1 MKLSYY
7 TSKVLMGVS
16 ISALLSG
23 AALAQEITI
32 ADGDGS
38 MEQHFETNDGQHF
51 TLKNDYTNGN
61 LTININNTDLPN
73 SIAKEGYEDL
83 ATVNINLGSN
93 DLTIK
98 NISHGDISTYV
109 TNYTINAKKT
119 EAIDVIFQSTNGK
132 SIVNGDF
139 SIKGSSSPTEG
150 VLDDI
155 KSSAILIGD
164 GHGLQGSLEVNG
176 NFTADKS
183 TLFTI
188 GGNKSQNHIQ
198 VNGKA
203 NITNSNFSIGT
214 TSFGDLALNNYVFM
228 SASEGFN
235 EDITSSNKAS
245 ANISKNFEN
254 IVGMS
259 NKDLGLDYEI
269 VRGMDVKDFVDY
281 KLSTKD
287 NKLLISG
294 GANENVLD
302 NKKVL
307 ESDKKYL
314 ELIKTDLEDAKDDEG
329 ANKEKIDE
337 AIAKIDEQ
345 IKQIQEMID
354 NAPSGTISN
363 DDYVK
368 NDSSVSTSNKDFVSK
383 ILDGL
388 ALGKDFNAIGSIKFD
403 KAGEQVVNDIKDS
416 AKSISNVNQASS
428 GINSTINVSND
439 VSIGSRVAML
449 NNPYG
454 NYATKLSQIR
464 FAANDYRGNYV
475 DNYNNSIWGNVIGG
489 ANIIDGDSGAL
500 YGATI
505 GMDRKVNDDVI
516 IGAYFT
522 YANAKIKDNLLTQ
535 KSDNFQ
541 FGAYSNIYISPK
553 VEVNVK
559 AYAQIS
565 PTDQDIINRGFNTT
579 NSADFNRKFF
589 GLSANMGYVFDFSDN
604 TLFIKPFAGANYYY
618 AHTPSYK
625 ENGIAGKDV
634 SSASNNSI
642 SLELGA
648 ELRKYMSEESY
659 LFITPKIEQYVM
671 NNGDDFVASLNGVA
685 LPSVKSDDKKKTYGQ
700 IIIGGNVDINEQFSL
715 NAGVGAKQI
724 LAGKTNGKNETYVS
738 GQVGF
743 KYKF

>member
-7 TSKVLMGVS
+7 TSKVLMSVS
-16 ISALLSG
+16 IGALLSS
-23 AALAQEITI
+23 AALTQEITI
-32 ADGDGS
+32 TDGDGS

-61 LTININNTDLPN
+61 LTININDTDLPN

-93 DLTIK
+93 ELTIK

-164 GHGLQGSLEVNG
+164 GHGLRGSLEVNG
-176 NFTADKS
+176 NFTADQS

-245 ANISKNFEN
+245 ANISKNFES

-259 NKDLGLDYEI
+259 NKDLGLDYEV
-269 VRGMDVKDFVDY
+269 VRAMDVKDFVEY
-281 KLSTKD
+281 ELSTKD

-294 GANENVLD
+294 GANENVNN
-302 NKKVL
+302 NKMIL

-314 ELIKTDLEDAKDDEG
+314 ELVKTDLEDAKDDEG
-329 ANKEKIDE
+329 VNIEKIDE

-363 DDYVK
+363 DDYIK

-388 ALGKDFNAIGSIKFD
+388 KIGGDLNAIGSIKFD
-403 KAGEQVVNDIKDS
+403 KVGEQVANDIKDS

-464 FAANDYRGNYV
+464 FATNDYRGNYV

-522 YANAKIKDNLLTQ
+522 YANAEIKDNLLTQ

-541 FGAYSNIYISPK
+541 FGAYSNIHISPK

-565 PTDQDIINRGFNTT
+565 PTDQDIVNRGFNTT
-579 NSADFNRKFF
+579 NSADFNRKFL
-589 GLSANMGYVFDFSDN
+589 GLSANMGYIFDFSNN

-618 AHTPSYK
+618 AYTPSYK

-671 NNGDDFVASLNGVA
+671 NNGDDYVASLNGVA

-715 NAGVGAKQI
+715 NAGVGTKQI
-724 LAGKTNGKNETYVS
+724 LAGKTDGKNETYVS

>member
-16 ISALLSG
+16 ISALLSSVI
-23 AALAQEITI
+23 LAQEIAIT
-32 ADGDGS
+32 DDT
-38 MEQHFETNDGQHF
+38 MKNYFETSDGQNF
-51 TLKNDYTNGN
+51 NLRQEYTNQD
-61 LTININNTDLPN
+61 LTINLTMTDLAN
-73 SIAKEGYEDL
+73 AIANDDFKDFSR
-83 ATVNINLGSN
+83 VNINLNSN
-93 DLTIK
+93 NLTLK
-98 NISHGDISTYV
+98 NTSESASYV

-119 EAIDVIFQSTNGK
+119 EATDVIFQSLDGK

-139 SIKGSSSPTEG
+139 NIKGSSNPTDG

-155 KSSAILIGD
+155 KSSAILIAD
-164 GHGLQGSLEVNG
+164 GHGLQGSFEVNG

-214 TSFGDLALNNYVFM
+214 TSFGDLTLNNYVFM

-259 NKDLGLDYEI
+259 SKDLGLDYEI
-269 VRGMDVKDFVDY
+269 VRAIDVKDFVDY
-281 KLSTKD
+281 ELSTKD

-294 GANENVLD
+294 GANENVLN

-314 ELIKTDLEDAKDDEG
+314 ELIKTDLEDAKDDKG

-345 IKQIQEMID
+345 IKQIQDMIS
-354 NAPSGTISN
+354 NAGSGEISN
-363 DDYVK
+363 DDYIK

-403 KAGEQVVNDIKDS
+403 KAGEQVANDIKDS

-475 DNYNNSIWGNVIGG
+475 GNYNNSIWGNVIGG

-505 GMDRKVNDDVI
+505 GMDRKINDDVI

-522 YANAKIKDNLLTQ
+522 YANAEIKDNLLTQ

-579 NSADFNRKFF
+579 NSADFNRKFL

-604 TLFIKPFAGANYYY
+604 TLFIKPFAGANYYH

-634 SSASNNSI
+634 NSASNNSI

-724 LAGKTNGKNETYVS
+724 LAGKTDGKNETYVS

>member
-1 MKLSYY
+1 MKLSYH
-7 TSKVLMGVS
+7 TSKVLMGIS
-16 ISALLSG
+16 ISALLSS
-23 AALAQEITI
+23 AILAQEITI
-32 ADGDGS
+32 TDDT
-38 MEQHFETNDGQHF
+38 MKNYFETSDGQNF
-51 TLKNDYTNGN
+51 NLKQEHINQD
-61 LTININNTDLPN
+61 LTINLTMTDLAN
-73 SIAKEGYEDL
+73 AITNDEFKDFSR
-83 ATVNINLGSN
+83 VNINLNSN
-93 DLTIK
+93 NLTFK
-98 NISHGDISTYV
+98 NASEGASYV
-109 TNYTINAKKT
+109 TNYTINSKKT
-119 EAIDVIFQSTNGK
+119 EAIDVIFQSLDGK

-139 SIKGSSSPTEG
+139 SIKGSSNPTEG
-150 VLDDI
+150 VLDDT
-155 KSSAILIGD
+155 KSSAILITD

-176 NFTADKS
+176 NFTADQS

-188 GGNKSQNHIQ
+188 GDNKSQNHIQ

-214 TSFGDLALNNYVFM
+214 TSFGDLALNNYIFM
-228 SASEGFN
+228 SASGGFN

-245 ANISKNFEN
+245 ANISKNFES

-259 NKDLGLDYEI
+259 SKDLGLDYEI
-269 VRGMDVKDFVDY
+269 VRAIDVKDFVDY

-294 GANENVLD
+294 GANENVNN
-302 NKKVL
+302 NKMVL

-314 ELIKTDLEDAKDDEG
+314 ELIKTDLEDAKDEEG
-329 ANKEKIDE
+329 VNIEKIDE
-337 AIAKIDEQ
+337 VIAKIDEQ
-345 IKQIQEMID
+345 IKQIQDMIS
-354 NAPSGTISN
+354 NAGSGEISN
-363 DDYVK
+363 DDYIK
-368 NDSSVSTSNKDFVSK
+368 NDSSVSASNKDFVSK

-403 KAGEQVVNDIKDS
+403 KAGEQVANDIKDS

-464 FAANDYRGNYV
+464 FATNDYRGNYV

-505 GMDRKVNDDVI
+505 GMDRKINDDVI

-522 YANAKIKDNLLTQ
+522 YANAEIKDNLLTQ

-541 FGAYSNIYISPK
+541 FGAYSNIHISPK

-559 AYAQIS
+559 AYTQIS
-565 PTDQDIINRGFNTT
+565 PTDQDIVNRGFNTT
-579 NSADFNRKFF
+579 NSADFNRKFL
-589 GLSANMGYVFDFSDN
+589 GLSANMGYIFDFSNN

-634 SSASNNSI
+634 NSASNNSI

-648 ELRKYMSEESY
+648 EFRKYMSETSY

-685 LPSVKSDDKKKTYGQ
+685 LPSVKSDNKKKTYGQ

-724 LAGKTNGKNETYVS
+724 LAGKTDGKNETYVS

>member
-1 MKLSYY
+1 MKLSYC
-7 TSKVLMGVS
+7 TSKVLVGIS
-16 ISALLSG
+16 IGALLSSN
-23 AALAQEITI
+23 ALAKEITI
-32 ADGDGS
+32 KDGDGS
-38 MEQHFETNDGQHF
+38 MEQHFKTNDGQHF
-51 TLKNDYTNGN
+51 ALKKEHTNSN
-61 LTININNTDLPN
+61 LTININDTDLPN

-83 ATVNINLGSN
+83 ATVSIDLGSN
-93 DLTIK
+93 NLTFK
-98 NISHGDISTYV
+98 NISSGQISTYV

-119 EAIDVIFQSTNGK
+119 EATDVIFQSTNGK

-139 SIKGSSSPTEG
+139 NIKGSSNPTEG

-164 GHGLQGSLEVNG
+164 GYGLQGSLEVNG

-198 VNGKA
+198 INGKA

-214 TSFGDLALNNYVFM
+214 ISFGDLALNNYVFM
-228 SASEGFN
+228 SASGGFN
-235 EDITSSNKAS
+235 EDIASSNKAS
-245 ANISKNFEN
+245 ANISKSFES
-254 IVGMS
+254 IVGMN
-259 NKDLGLDYEI
+259 NKDLGLDYEV
-269 VRGMDVKDFVDY
+269 VRAMDVKDFVDY

-287 NKLLISG
+287 NKLLING

-314 ELIKTDLEDAKDDEG
+314 ILVKTDLEKAQNDEG
-329 ANKEKIDE
+329 ANKEKIKE
-337 AIAKIDEQ
+337 AIAKLDKQ
-345 IKQIQEMID
+345 IQQIQEMIN

-368 NDSSVSTSNKDFVSK
+368 NDSSVSVSNKDFVSK

-403 KAGEQVVNDIKDS
+403 KVGEQVANDIKDS

-454 NYATKLSQIR
+454 NYAMKLSKIR
-464 FAANDYRGNYV
+464 FAANDYIGNYI
-475 DNYNNSIWGNVIGG
+475 DNYKNSIWGNIIGG

-505 GMDRKVNDDVI
+505 GIDRKINDETI

-522 YANAKIKDNLLTQ
+522 YANAKIKDDLLTQ

-541 FGAYSNIYISPK
+541 FGAYSNIYITPK
-553 VEVNVK
+553 VEVNIK
-559 AYAQIS
+559 AYAQFS
-565 PTDQDIINRGFNTT
+565 PTNQDIINRGFNTT
-579 NSADFNRKFF
+579 NSSDFTRKFF
-589 GLSANMGYVFDFSDN
+589 GLSTNVGYVFDFSDN

-618 AHTPSYK
+618 AHTPNYK

-634 SSASNNSI
+634 NSASNNSI
-642 SLELGA
+642 SLEFGT
-648 ELRKYMSEESY
+648 EFRKYMSEESY
-659 LFITPKIEQYVM
+659 LFITPKIEQYIM

-685 LPSVKSDDKKKTYGQ
+685 LPSVKSNDKKKTYGQ
-700 IIIGGNVDINEQFSL
+700 IIVGGNVDINEQFSL
-715 NAGVGAKQI
+715 NAGIGAKQI
-724 LAGKTNGKNETYVS
+724 LAGKTDNKNETYVS

>member
-16 ISALLSG
+16 ISALLSSVI
-23 AALAQEITI
+23 LAQEIAIT
-32 ADGDGS
+32 DDT
-38 MEQHFETNDGQHF
+38 MKNYFETSDGQNF
-51 TLKNDYTNGN
+51 NLKQEYTNQD
-61 LTININNTDLPN
+61 LTINLTMTDLAN
-73 SIAKEGYEDL
+73 AIANDEFKDFSR
-83 ATVNINLGSN
+83 VNINLNSN
-93 DLTIK
+93 NLTLK
-98 NISHGDISTYV
+98 NTSEGTSYV

-119 EAIDVIFQSTNGK
+119 EATDVIFQSLDGK

-139 SIKGSSSPTEG
+139 NIRGSSNPTEG

-254 IVGMS
+254 IAGIS
-259 NKDLGLDYEI
+259 SKDLGLDYEI
-269 VRGMDVKDFVDY
+269 VRAIDVKDFVDY
-281 KLSTKD
+281 ELSTKD

-345 IKQIQEMID
+345 IKQIQDMIS
-354 NAPSGTISN
+354 NAGSGEISN
-363 DDYVK
+363 DDYIK

-403 KAGEQVVNDIKDS
+403 KAGEQVANDIKDS

-522 YANAKIKDNLLTQ
+522 YANAEIKDNLLTQ

-579 NSADFNRKFF
+579 NSADFNRKFL

-634 SSASNNSI
+634 NSASNNSI

-724 LAGKTNGKNETYVS
+724 LAGKTDGKSETYIS

>member
-1 MKLSYY
+1 MKLSYH
-7 TSKVLMGVS
+7 TSKVLMGVG
-16 ISALLSG
+16 ISALLSS
-23 AALAQEITI
+23 AALTQEITI
-32 ADGDGS
+32 NGYDGT
-38 MEQHFETNDGQHF
+38 MEQYFETNDGRNF
-51 TLKNDYTNGN
+51 NLKTDHTNDN
-61 LTININNTDLPN
+61 LTIDLFH
-73 SIAKEGYEDL
+73 ADL
-83 ATVNINLGSN
+83 ANDIVNDEFKDLSRVSINMGSN
-93 DLTIK
+93 NLTFK
-98 NISHGDISTYV
+98 NTSEDASYV

-119 EAIDVIFQSTNGK
+119 EATDVIFQSLDGK
-132 SIVNGDF
+132 SIVNGNF
-139 SIKGSSSPTEG
+139 SIKGSSNPAEG

-155 KSSAILIGD
+155 KSSAILIAD
-164 GHGLQGSLEVNG
+164 GHGFQGSLEVNG

-203 NITNSNFSIGT
+203 NITNSTFSIGT

-245 ANISKNFEN
+245 ANISKSFESATGIN
-254 IVGMS
+254 H
-259 NKDLGLDYEI
+259 KDLGLDSDI
-269 VRGMDVKDFVDY
+269 IRAMDVKDFVDY
-281 KLSTKD
+281 ELSTKD

-294 GANENVLD
+294 GANENVNN
-302 NKKVL
+302 NKMVL

-329 ANKEKIDE
+329 ANIEKIDE
-337 AIAKIDEQ
+337 AIAKIEEQ
-345 IKQIQEMID
+345 ITQIQEMIS
-354 NAPSGTISN
+354 NAGSGEISN

-368 NDSSVSTSNKDFVSK
+368 NDSSVSASNKDFVSK

-403 KAGEQVVNDIKDS
+403 KAGEQIANDIKDS

-454 NYATKLSQIR
+454 NYAMKLSKIR
-464 FAANDYRGNYV
+464 FAANDYMGNYI
-475 DNYNNSIWGNVIGG
+475 DNYKNSIWGNVIGG

-505 GMDRKVNDDVI
+505 GMDRKINDDVI

-522 YANAKIKDNLLTQ
+522 YANAEIKDNLLTQ

-559 AYAQIS
+559 AYAQFS

-579 NSADFNRKFF
+579 NSSDFTRKFF

-618 AHTPSYK
+618 AHTPSYS
-625 ENGIAGKDV
+625 ESGIAGKDIE
-634 SSASNNSI
+634 SASNNSI
-642 SLELGA
+642 SLELGT

-659 LFITPKIEQYVM
+659 LFITPKIEQYIM
-671 NNGDDFVASLNGVA
+671 NNGDDFIASLNGVA
-685 LPSVKSDDKKKTYGQ
+685 LPSVKSDDKKKTYAQ
-700 IIIGGNVDINEQFSL
+700 IIVGGNVDINEQFSL
-715 NAGVGAKQI
+715 NAGIGAKQI
-724 LAGKTNGKNETYVS
+724 LAGKTDGKNETYVS

>member
-32 ADGDGS
+32 NGYDGS
-38 MEQHFETNDGQHF
+38 MKKHFETNDGRNF
-51 TLKNDYTNGN
+51 NLKTDYTNGD
-61 LTININNTDLPN
+61 LTIDLFH
-73 SIAKEGYEDL
+73 ADL
-83 ATVNINLGSN
+83 ANDIVNDEYKDLSRVNINLNSN
-93 DLTIK
+93 NLSFK
-98 NISHGDISTYV
+98 NTSEGASYV

-164 GHGLQGSLEVNG
+164 GHGLRGSLEVNG
-176 NFTADKS
+176 NFTADQS

-245 ANISKNFEN
+245 ANISKNFES

-259 NKDLGLDYEI
+259 NKDLGLDYEV
-269 VRGMDVKDFVDY
+269 VRAMDVKDFVEY
-281 KLSTKD
+281 ELSTKD

-294 GANENVLD
+294 GANENVNN
-302 NKKVL
+302 NKMIL

-314 ELIKTDLEDAKDDEG
+314 ELVKTDLEDAKDDEG

-345 IKQIQEMID
+345 IKQIQGMIS
-354 NAPSGTISN
+354 NAGSGEISN
-363 DDYVK
+363 DDYIK
-368 NDSSVSTSNKDFVSK
+368 NDSSVSASNKDFVSK

-388 ALGKDFNAIGSIKFD
+388 KIGGDLNAIGSIKFD
-403 KAGEQVVNDIKDS
+403 KVGEQVANDIKDS

-464 FAANDYRGNYV
+464 FATNDYRGNYV

-522 YANAKIKDNLLTQ
+522 YANAEIKDNLLTQ

-541 FGAYSNIYISPK
+541 FGAYSNIHISPK

-565 PTDQDIINRGFNTT
+565 PTDQDIVNRGFNTT
-579 NSADFNRKFF
+579 NSADFNRKFL
-589 GLSANMGYVFDFSDN
+589 GLSANMGYIFDFSNN

-618 AHTPSYK
+618 AYTPSYK

-634 SSASNNSI
+634 NSASNNSI

-648 ELRKYMSEESY
+648 EFRKYMSETSY

-671 NNGDDFVASLNGVA
+671 NNGDDYVASLNGVA

-715 NAGVGAKQI
+715 NAGIGAKQI
-724 LAGKTNGKNETYVS
+724 LAGKTDGKNETYVS

>member
-16 ISALLSG
+16 ISALLSS

-176 NFTADKS
+176 NFTADQS

-245 ANISKNFEN
+245 ANISKNFES

-259 NKDLGLDYEI
+259 NKDLGLDYEV
-269 VRGMDVKDFVDY
+269 VRAMDVKDFVEY
-281 KLSTKD
+281 ELSTKD

-294 GANENVLD
+294 GANENVNN
-302 NKKVL
+302 NKMIL

-329 ANKEKIDE
+329 VNIEKIDE
-337 AIAKIDEQ
+337 AIAKINEQ
-345 IKQIQEMID
+345 IKQIQDMIS
-354 NAPSGTISN
+354 NAGSGIISN
-363 DDYVK
+363 DDYIK
-368 NDSSVSTSNKDFVSK
+368 NDSSVSASNKDFVSK

-388 ALGKDFNAIGSIKFD
+388 KIGGNLNAIGSIKFD
-403 KAGEQVVNDIKDS
+403 KVGEQVANDIKDS

-464 FAANDYRGNYV
+464 FATNDYRGNYI

-489 ANIIDGDSGAL
+489 ANIIDGDSGFIWSHYR
-500 YGATI
+500 YG
-505 GMDRKVNDDVI
+505 
-516 IGAYFT
+516 
-522 YANAKIKDNLLTQ
+522 
-535 KSDNFQ
+535 
-541 FGAYSNIYISPK
+541 
-553 VEVNVK
+553 
-559 AYAQIS
+559 
-565 PTDQDIINRGFNTT
+565 
-579 NSADFNRKFF
+579 
-589 GLSANMGYVFDFSDN
+589 
-604 TLFIKPFAGANYYY
+604 
-618 AHTPSYK
+618 
-625 ENGIAGKDV
+625 
-634 SSASNNSI
+634 
-642 SLELGA
+642 
-648 ELRKYMSEESY
+648 
-659 LFITPKIEQYVM
+659 
-671 NNGDDFVASLNGVA
+671 
-685 LPSVKSDDKKKTYGQ
+685 
-700 IIIGGNVDINEQFSL
+700 
-715 NAGVGAKQI
+715 
-724 LAGKTNGKNETYVS
+724 
-738 GQVGF
+738 
-743 KYKF
+743 

>member
-1 MKLSYY
+1 MKLSYFA
-7 TSKVLMGVS
+7 SKVLIGFS
-16 ISALLSG
+16 IGALLSSN
-23 AALAQEITI
+23 ALANKITI
-32 ADGDGS
+32 KDGDGS
-38 MEQHFETNDGQHF
+38 MEKHFETNDGQHF
-51 TLKNDYTNGN
+51 ALKKEHTNSD
-61 LTININNTDLPN
+61 LTIEINNTDLPN
-73 SIAKEGYEDL
+73 SIAKEGYENL
-83 ATVNINLGSN
+83 ATVSIDLGSN
-93 DLTIK
+93 NLTFE
-98 NISHGDISTYV
+98 NISSGQNSTYV

-119 EAIDVIFQSTNGK
+119 EATDVIFQSTNGK

-139 SIKGSSSPTEG
+139 NIKGSSNPTEG

-183 TLFTI
+183 TLFTM

-214 TSFGDLALNNYVFM
+214 TSFGNLALNNYVFM
-228 SASEGFN
+228 SASGGFN

-245 ANISKNFEN
+245 ANISKSFES
-254 IVGMS
+254 IVGRS
-259 NKDLGLDYEI
+259 YKDLGLDYEV
-269 VRGMDVKDFVDY
+269 VRAMDVKDFVDY

-294 GANENVLD
+294 GANENVNN
-302 NKKVL
+302 NKMIL

-314 ELIKTDLEDAKDDEG
+314 TLVKTDLEKAQNDEG
-329 ANKEKIDE
+329 VNKEKIKE
-337 AIAKIDEQ
+337 AIAKLD
-345 IKQIQEMID
+345 KQIQQIDEMIK
-354 NAPSGTISN
+354 NTSGGIISN
-363 DDYVK
+363 NDYIK
-368 NDSSVSTSNKDFVSK
+368 NDSSVSASNKNFVSK

-388 ALGKDFNAIGSIKFD
+388 TLGKDFNAIGNIKFD
-403 KAGEQVVNDIKDS
+403 KVGEQVANDIKDS

-464 FAANDYRGNYV
+464 FATNDYRGNYV
-475 DNYNNSIWGNVIGG
+475 DNYNNSIWGNAIGG

-505 GMDRKVNDDVI
+505 GMDRKINDDVI

-559 AYAQIS
+559 AYAQFS
-565 PTDQDIINRGFNTT
+565 PTDQDIVNRGFNTT

-604 TLFIKPFAGANYYY
+604 TLFVKPFTGANYYY

-642 SLELGA
+642 SLEFGA

-659 LFITPKIEQYVM
+659 LFITPKIEQYVI
-671 NNGDDFVASLNGVA
+671 NNGDDFVASLNGVT
-685 LPSVKSDDKKKTYGQ
+685 LPSVKGNDKKKTYGQ
-700 IIIGGNVDINEQFSL
+700 IIVGGNVDISEQFSL
-715 NAGVGAKQI
+715 NAGIGAKQI
-724 LAGKTNGKNETYVS
+724 LAGKTDGKNETYIS

>member
-7 TSKVLMGVS
+7 TSKVLMSVS
-16 ISALLSG
+16 IGALLSS
-23 AALAQEITI
+23 AALTQEITI
-32 ADGDGS
+32 TDGDGS

-61 LTININNTDLPN
+61 LTININDTDLPN

-93 DLTIK
+93 ELTIK

-176 NFTADKS
+176 NFTADQS

-214 TSFGDLALNNYVFM
+214 TSFGGLALNNYVFM

-235 EDITSSNKAS
+235 EDITDSNKAS
-245 ANISKNFEN
+245 ANISKSFES

-259 NKDLGLDYEI
+259 NKDLGLDYEV
-269 VRGMDVKDFVDY
+269 VRAMDVKDFVDY

-294 GANENVLD
+294 GANENVNN
-302 NKKVL
+302 NKMIL

-329 ANKEKIDE
+329 VNIEKIDE

-345 IKQIQEMID
+345 IKQIQDM
-354 NAPSGTISN
+354 ISN
-363 DDYVK
+363 AGDKISDDDYIK
-368 NDSSVSTSNKDFVSK
+368 NDSSVSASNKDFVSK

-388 ALGKDFNAIGSIKFD
+388 KIGGDLNAIGSIKFD
-403 KAGEQVVNDIKDS
+403 KVGEQVANDIKDS

-464 FAANDYRGNYV
+464 FATNDYRGNYV

-500 YGATI
+500 YGSTI
-505 GMDRKVNDDVI
+505 GMDRKINDDVI

-541 FGAYSNIYISPK
+541 LGAYSNIYISPK
-553 VEVNVK
+553 IEVNVK

>member
-1 MKLSYY
+1 MKLSYH
-7 TSKVLMGVS
+7 TSKVLMSVS
-16 ISALLSG
+16 ISALLSSV
-23 AALAQEITI
+23 ALAQEITI
-32 ADGDGS
+32 NGYDGS

-61 LTININNTDLPN
+61 LTININNTDIPN

-93 DLTIK
+93 DLAIK

-119 EAIDVIFQSTNGK
+119 EAIDVIFQSTNGR

-139 SIKGSSSPTEG
+139 NIKGSSAPTEG

-164 GHGLQGSLEVNG
+164 GYGLQGSLEVNG
-176 NFTADKS
+176 NFTADQS

-198 VNGKA
+198 INGKA

-235 EDITSSNKAS
+235 EDITNSNKAS
-245 ANISKNFEN
+245 ANISKNFES

-259 NKDLGLDYEI
+259 NKDLGLDYEV
-269 VRGMDVKDFVDY
+269 VRAMDIKDFVEY
-281 KLSTKD
+281 KFSTKD

-294 GANENVLD
+294 GANKNVNNNKMILEN
-302 NKKVL
+302 
-307 ESDKKYL
+307 DKKYL
-314 ELIKTDLEDAKDDEG
+314 ELIKTDLEGAKNEEG
-329 ANKEKIDE
+329 TNKEKIDE

-345 IKQIQEMID
+345 IKQIQDMIS
-354 NAPSGTISN
+354 NAGDQIISN
-363 DDYVK
+363 DDYIK
-368 NDSSVSTSNKDFVSK
+368 NDSSVSASNKDFVSK

-403 KAGEQVVNDIKDS
+403 KAGEQIANDIKDS
-416 AKSISNVNQASS
+416 AKSISNINQASS
-428 GINSTINVSND
+428 GINSTINISND

-454 NYATKLSQIR
+454 NYATKLSQMR

-475 DNYNNSIWGNVIGG
+475 DNYKNSIWGNVIGG

-505 GMDRKVNDDVI
+505 GMDRKINDDAI

-522 YANAKIKDNLLTQ
+522 YVNAEIKDNLLTQ

-541 FGAYSNIYISPK
+541 FGAYSNIYISSK

-565 PTDQDIINRGFNTT
+565 TTDQDITNRGFNTT
-579 NSADFNRKFF
+579 NSADFNRKFL

-604 TLFIKPFAGANYYY
+604 TLFVKPFAGANYYY
-618 AHTPSYK
+618 AYTPSYK

-634 SSASNNSI
+634 DSASNNSL
-642 SLELGA
+642 SLELGT
-648 ELRKYMSEESY
+648 EFRKYMSEESY

-700 IIIGGNVDINEQFSL
+700 IITGGNIDISEQFSL
-715 NAGVGAKQI
+715 NAGIGAKQI
-724 LAGKTNGKNETYVS
+724 LAGKTDGKNETYVS
-738 GQVGF
+738 GQLGF

>member
-1 MKLSYY
+1 MKLSYH
-7 TSKVLMGVS
+7 TSKVLMSVS
-16 ISALLSG
+16 ISALLSS

-38 MEQHFETNDGQHF
+38 MENHFETNDGQHF

-61 LTININNTDLPN
+61 LTININNTDIPN

-93 DLTIK
+93 DLAIK

-119 EAIDVIFQSTNGK
+119 EAIDVIFQSTNGR

-139 SIKGSSSPTEG
+139 NIKGSSAPTEG

-164 GHGLQGSLEVNG
+164 GYGLQGSLEVNG
-176 NFTADKS
+176 NFTADQS
-183 TLFTI
+183 TLFTV

-198 VNGKA
+198 INGKA
-203 NITNSNFSIGT
+203 NITNSNFSIGA

-235 EDITSSNKAS
+235 EDITNSNKAS
-245 ANISKNFEN
+245 ANISKNFES

-259 NKDLGLDYEI
+259 NKDLGLDYEV
-269 VRGMDVKDFVDY
+269 VRAMDIKDFIEY

-294 GANENVLD
+294 GANKNVDNNKMILEN
-302 NKKVL
+302 
-307 ESDKKYL
+307 DKKYL
-314 ELIKTDLEDAKDDEG
+314 ELIKTDLEGAKNEEG
-329 ANKEKIDE
+329 TNKEKIDE

-345 IKQIQEMID
+345 IKQIQDMIS
-354 NAPSGTISN
+354 NAGDQIISN
-363 DDYVK
+363 DDYIK
-368 NDSSVSTSNKDFVSK
+368 NDSSVSASNKDFVSK

-403 KAGEQVVNDIKDS
+403 KAGEQIANDIKDS
-416 AKSISNVNQASS
+416 AKSISNINQASS
-428 GINSTINVSND
+428 GINSTINISND

-454 NYATKLSQIR
+454 NYATKLSQMR

-475 DNYNNSIWGNVIGG
+475 DNYENSIWGNVIGG
-489 ANIIDGDSGAL
+489 TNIIDGDSSAL

-505 GMDRKVNDDVI
+505 GMDRKINDDAI

-522 YANAKIKDNLLTQ
+522 YVNAEIKDNLLTQ

-604 TLFIKPFAGANYYY
+604 TLFVKPFAGANYYY
-618 AHTPSYK
+618 AYTPSYK

-634 SSASNNSI
+634 DSASNNSL
-642 SLELGA
+642 SLELGT
-648 ELRKYMSEESY
+648 EFRKYMSEESY

-700 IIIGGNVDINEQFSL
+700 IITGGNIDISEQFSL
-715 NAGVGAKQI
+715 NAGIGAKQI
-724 LAGKTNGKNETYVS
+724 LAGKTDGKNETYVS
-738 GQVGF
+738 GQLGF

>member
-1 MKLSYY
+1 MKLSYH
-7 TSKVLMGVS
+7 TSKVLMSVS
-16 ISALLSG
+16 ISALLSSV
-23 AALAQEITI
+23 ALAQEITI

-93 DLTIK
+93 ELTIK

-176 NFTADKS
+176 NFTADQS

-214 TSFGDLALNNYVFM
+214 TSFGGLALNNYVFM

-235 EDITSSNKAS
+235 EDITDSNKAS
-245 ANISKNFEN
+245 ANISKSFES

-259 NKDLGLDYEI
+259 NKDLGLDYEV
-269 VRGMDVKDFVDY
+269 VRAMDVKDFVDY

-294 GANENVLD
+294 GANENVNN
-302 NKKVL
+302 NKMIL

-329 ANKEKIDE
+329 VNIEKIDE

-345 IKQIQEMID
+345 IKQIQDM
-354 NAPSGTISN
+354 ISN
-363 DDYVK
+363 AGDKISDDDYIK
-368 NDSSVSTSNKDFVSK
+368 NDSSVSASNKDFVSK

-388 ALGKDFNAIGSIKFD
+388 KIGGDLNAIGSIKFD
-403 KAGEQVVNDIKDS
+403 KVGEQVANDIKDS

-464 FAANDYRGNYV
+464 FATNDYRGNYV

-500 YGATI
+500 YGSTI
-505 GMDRKVNDDVI
+505 GMDRKINDDVI

-541 FGAYSNIYISPK
+541 LGAYSNIYISPK
-553 VEVNVK
+553 IEVNVK

-579 NSADFNRKFF
+579 NSADFNRKFL

-604 TLFIKPFAGANYYY
+604 TLFVKPFAGANYYY
-618 AHTPSYK
+618 AYTPSYK

-634 SSASNNSI
+634 DSASNNSL
-642 SLELGA
+642 SLELGT
-648 ELRKYMSEESY
+648 EFRKYMSEESY

-700 IIIGGNVDINEQFSL
+700 IITGGNIDISEQFSL
-715 NAGVGAKQI
+715 NAGIGAKQI
-724 LAGKTNGKNETYVS
+724 LAGKTDGKNETYVS
-738 GQVGF
+738 GQLGF

>member
-7 TSKVLMGVS
+7 TSKVLMSVS
-16 ISALLSG
+16 IGALLSS
-23 AALAQEITI
+23 AALTQEITI
-32 ADGDGS
+32 TDGDGS

-61 LTININNTDLPN
+61 LTININDTDLPN

-93 DLTIK
+93 ELTIK

-176 NFTADKS
+176 NFTADQS

-214 TSFGDLALNNYVFM
+214 TSFGGLALNNYVFM

-235 EDITSSNKAS
+235 EDITDSNKAS
-245 ANISKNFEN
+245 ANISKSFES

-259 NKDLGLDYEI
+259 NKDLGLDYEV
-269 VRGMDVKDFVDY
+269 VRAMDVKDFVDY

-294 GANENVLD
+294 GANENVNN
-302 NKKVL
+302 NKMIL

-329 ANKEKIDE
+329 VNIEKIDE

-345 IKQIQEMID
+345 IKQIQDM
-354 NAPSGTISN
+354 ISN
-363 DDYVK
+363 AGDKISDDDYIK
-368 NDSSVSTSNKDFVSK
+368 NDSSVSASNKDFVSK

-388 ALGKDFNAIGSIKFD
+388 KIGGDLNAIGSIKFD
-403 KAGEQVVNDIKDS
+403 KVGEQVANDIKDS

-464 FAANDYRGNYV
+464 FATNDYRGNYV

-500 YGATI
+500 YGSTI
-505 GMDRKVNDDVI
+505 GMDRKINDDVI

-541 FGAYSNIYISPK
+541 LGAYSNIYISPK
-553 VEVNVK
+553 IEVNVK

-648 ELRKYMSEESY
+648 EFRKYMNEKSY

-700 IIIGGNVDINEQFSL
+700 IIIGGNVDISEQFSL
-715 NAGVGAKQI
+715 NAGIGAKQI
-724 LAGKTNGKNETYVS
+724 LAGKTDGKNETYVS

>member
-1 MKLSYY
+1 MKLSYH

-16 ISALLSG
+16 ISALLSS
-23 AALAQEITI
+23 AVLAQEITI
-32 ADGDGS
+32 NDS
-38 MEQHFETNDGQHF
+38 TMNQYFETSDGRNF
-51 TLKNDYTNGN
+51 NLKKDYTNGDLTLN
-61 LTININNTDLPN
+61 LFHTDLAN
-73 SIAKEGYEDL
+73 SIVNDKYKDL
-83 ATVNINLGSN
+83 SRVNINLNSN
-93 DLTIK
+93 NLTFK
-98 NISHGDISTYV
+98 NTSESASYV

-119 EAIDVIFQSTNGK
+119 EATDVIFQSLDGK

-139 SIKGSSSPTEG
+139 SIKGSSNPVEG
-150 VLDDI
+150 VLDDV
-155 KSSAILIGD
+155 KSSAILIAD

-235 EDITSSNKAS
+235 EDITNSNKAS
-245 ANISKNFEN
+245 ANISKNFES

-259 NKDLGLDYEI
+259 SKDLGLDYEV
-269 VRGMDVKDFVDY
+269 VRAIDVKDFVKY
-281 KLSTKD
+281 ELSTKD

-294 GANENVLD
+294 GANKNVNN
-302 NKKVL
+302 NKMIL

-329 ANKEKIDE
+329 VNKEKIDE
-337 AIAKIDEQ
+337 AIAKIEEQ
-345 IKQIQEMID
+345 IKQIQEMIS
-354 NAPSGTISN
+354 NAGDGEISN
-363 DDYVK
+363 DDYIK
-368 NDSSVSTSNKDFVSK
+368 NDSSVSASNKDFVSK

-388 ALGKDFNAIGSIKFD
+388 KLGGDFNAIGSIKFD
-403 KAGEQVVNDIKDS
+403 KAGEQVANDIKDS

-464 FAANDYRGNYV
+464 FAANDYMGNYV
-475 DNYNNSIWGNVIGG
+475 DNYKNSIWANVIGG

-505 GMDRKVNDDVI
+505 GMDRKINDETI

-541 FGAYSNIYISPK
+541 FGAYSNIYITPK

-565 PTDQDIINRGFNTT
+565 PTNQDIINRGFNTI

-589 GLSANMGYVFDFSDN
+589 GLNANVGYVFDFSNN
-604 TLFIKPFAGANYYY
+604 TLFIKPFAGTNYYY
-618 AHTPSYK
+618 GHTPSYK

-634 SSASNNSI
+634 NSASNNSI

-648 ELRKYMSEESY
+648 EFRKYMSETSY

-671 NNGDDFVASLNGVA
+671 NNGDDYVASLNGVA
-685 LPSVKSDDKKKTYGQ
+685 LPSVKSNDKKKTYGQ

-715 NAGVGAKQI
+715 NAGIGAKQI
-724 LAGKTNGKNETYVS
+724 LAGKTDNKNETYVS